1 MNTPSLH
8 ATVPFSVLLIGAGP
22 AALRMLS
29 ASAAELEMPL
39 LQAASEADALAH
51 ASTSK
56 VAVAIIDLVHLQL
69 DPATFGARLRALQQ
83 AVTPLVFLVDFE
95 TPRAQIDAAHAL
107 GIVDFLS
114 VPLIGGVV
122 RARLEMAALH
132 WQTVQIG
139 ERLRVPPAADRDPID
154 WLHLVFD
161 NTTDYALIIA
171 DTNGIITQW
180 KGMAENIVG
189 WTAAEAVGKSFA
201 LIFTPGD
208 KACGRPEVELDV
220 ARAQGRADDKRWHL
234 RRDGTQFYADGVMVP
249 LLDEGGALR
258 GYAKIFRDVTERKLA
273 DEKLNLNRDR
283 FSQLLASSSEG
294 IYGMGPDNSCSFINP
309 AGAAMLGY
317 APEELQGRLLHDLIH
332 QKHADGSFYP
342 LEQCR
347 LNNAARAGT
356 SIRVDDEVFWHK
368 NGHAVPIAYSV
379 APILVDGAPNGAV
392 VTFTDSTERR
402 EAEAQ
407 LRASEQRVRLATDA
421 AELGMWRWQPED
433 DRIVWENQRM
443 YDIFRMAHDAPPIS
457 SARFASDY
465 VHPADSADF
474 NEAVARTLS
483 TGARFHFEG
492 RFLPGDGGPY
502 RWIEFTGLLQPR
514 VVGTRP
520 QMIGTAN
527 DITARKRT
535 EEDLRTLAAE
545 LSESNR
551 KKGEFLATLA
561 HELRNPLAPIRTG
574 LAVLGLGGD
583 KPEAVARIRAM
594 MERQVSHMVHLVD
607 DLLDVARISSGKV
620 DLKIARVDVKA
631 VVASA
636 VETSQPLIDAAKH
649 QLSVE
654 LSPVPLWLDADLT
667 RLAQVVSNLL
677 TNAAKYTLP
686 GGRIHLKV
694 SRDERYVLVAVT
706 DSGMGIPRAELP
718 TVFDMFTQVSTHA
731 PQAQGGLGIGLS
743 LVRHLVELHGGSVAV
758 HSEGEGHGST
768 FEVRLPLAD
777 TGERRKHVRP
787 VNLPDPTTH
796 AGLTVLIADDNEDA
810 ADALS
815 EFLRIAGHQV
825 TTVNNGHDAVRTAMS
840 LRPDAVLLDIGMPGL
855 NGYEVARA
863 LRATSGMEE
872 TVLVALTGW
881 GTDDDRSRA
890 SAAGFDHHLTK
901 PTSAAD
907 IVKVLE
913 TARHREG

>member
-1 MNTPSLH
+1 MNAPSL
-8 ATVPFSVLLIGAGP
+8 PFSVLLIGAGP
-22 AALRMLS
+22 EALRVLS
-29 ASAAELEMPL
+29 MSAAELQLHLVCADNET
-39 LQAASEADALAH
+39 DALAC
-51 ASTSK
+51 AGAQE
-56 VAVAIIDLVHLQL
+56 VALAIIDLVHLDA
-69 DPATFGARLRALQQ
+69 DPAALGPRLRALQ
-83 AVTPLVFLVDFE
+83 ATATPLVFLVDFD

-107 GIVDFLS
+107 GVVDFLS
-114 VPLIGGVV
+114 LPLIGGVV

-132 WQTVQIG
+132 WETVRIG
-139 ERLRVPPAADRDPID
+139 DRLRTAPAGSVHEQID
-154 WLHLVFD
+154 WMHLVFD
-161 NTTDYALIIA
+161 NTTDYALIIT
-171 DTNGIITQW
+171 DPHGIITQW
-180 KGMAENIVG
+180 KGVAESILG
-189 WTAAEAVGKSFA
+189 WTAQDATGKSIA
-201 LIFTPGD
+201 LIFTPED
-208 KACGRPEVELDV
+208 KAGGRPEQELAL
-220 ARAQGRADDKRWHL
+220 ARQQGRADDKRWHL
-234 RRDGTQFYADGVMVP
+234 RRDGTLFYADGVMVP
-249 LLDEGGALR
+249 LVDHGTLR

-273 DEKLNLNRDR
+273 DEKLNLSRDR
-283 FSQLLASSSEG
+283 FSQLLASSGEG

-317 APEELQGRLLHDLIH
+317 QPEELLGRRLHDIIH
-332 QKHADGSFYP
+332 QKHADGSPYP
-342 LEQCR
+342 LEQCQ
-347 LNNAARAGT
+347 LNRAASDGT

-368 NGHAVPIAYSV
+368 DGHPVPVSYSV
-379 APILVDGAPNGAV
+379 APILVEDAPNGAV
-392 VTFTDSTERR
+392 VTFTDSTARR

-407 LRASEQRVRLATDA
+407 LKASEQRVRLATEA

-443 YDIFRMAHDAPPIS
+443 YDIFRMPYDAAPIS
-457 SARFASDY
+457 SARFAAQY

-474 NEAVARTLS
+474 NEAVAHTLS
-483 TGARFHFEG
+483 TNARFHFEG
-492 RFLPGDGGPY
+492 RFMPGDGGSY
-502 RWIEFTGLLQPR
+502 RWIEFTGLLQPK
-514 VVGTRP
+514 VAGARP
-520 QMIGTAN
+520 QMIGTAI

-551 KKGEFLATLA
+551 RKGEFLATLA

-636 VETSQPLIDAAKH
+636 VETSQPLIDAARH

-667 RLAQVVSNLL
+667 RLAQVVGNLL

-686 GGRIHLKV
+686 GGHIHLRV
-694 SRDERYVLVAVT
+694 SRDERYVLIAVT

-758 HSEGEGHGST
+758 QSEGEGHGST

-777 TGERRKHVRP
+777 TGERRKHPRP
-787 VNLPDPTTH
+787 VHVPDPKAH

-810 ADALS
+810 AEALS

-825 TTVNNGHDAVRTAMS
+825 TTVHNGHDAVRTALA
-840 LRPDAVLLDIGMPGL
+840 LRPDAILLDIGMPGL

-863 LRATSGMEE
+863 LRAAPGMQD

-913 TARHREG
+913 TARHRDARDT

>member
-1 MNTPSLH
+1 LPDT
-8 ATVPFSVLLIGAGP
+8 TPFSVLVIGAAP
-22 AALRMLS
+22 ETMHSLS
-29 ASAAELEMPL
+29 TAAAELGMQL
-39 LQAASEADALAH
+39 VGKQTEAEALAH
-51 ASTSK
+51 ASAHT
-56 VAVAIIDLVHLQL
+56 VALVLIDLVHVQAEPKQL
-69 DPATFGARLRALQQ
+69 GERLRTLQ
-83 AVTPLVFLVDFE
+83 THTLPLVFLVGFD

-114 VPLIGGVV
+114 LPLIDGLV
-122 RARLEMAALH
+122 RARLDMAALH
-132 WQTVQIG
+132 WKTVQIG
-139 ERLRVPPAADRDPID
+139 DQVRKRPPGAGTD
-154 WLHLVFD
+154 WLRLVFD
-161 NTTDYALIIA
+161 NTTDYALVVTDA
-171 DTNGIITQW
+171 DAIITQW
-180 KGMAENIVG
+180 QGVAEKIVG
-189 WTAAEAVGKSFA
+189 WTAEQAIGKHVA
-201 LIFTPGD
+201 LIFTPED
-208 KACGRPEVELDV
+208 KANGRPEIELER
-220 ARAQGRADDKRWHL
+220 ARNEGRADDKRWHL
-234 RRDGTQFYADGVMVP
+234 CKNGTQFFADGVMVP
-249 LLDEGGALR
+249 LLDDAGTLR

-273 DEKLNLNRDR
+273 EEQLNLSRDR
-283 FSQLLASSSEG
+283 FSQLLSSSGEG
-294 IYGMGPDNSCSFINP
+294 IYGMAADHTCSFINP

-317 APEELQGRLLHDLIH
+317 APEELQGRLLHYLIH
-332 QKHADGSFYP
+332 QKHADGSPYP
-342 LEQCR
+342 LDQCR
-347 LNNAARAGT
+347 LNRAAQDGA
-356 SIRVDDEVFWHK
+356 SARVDDEVFWHK
-368 NGHAVPIAYSV
+368 DGHPVPVSYSV
-379 APILVDGAPNGAV
+379 APILVDGTPNGAV
-392 VTFTDSTERR
+392 ITFTDMTDRR
-402 EAEAQ
+402 AAEGQ

-433 DRIVWENQRM
+433 DQIVWENRRM
-443 YDIFRMAHDAPPIS
+443 YEIFRLPDDAPPINA
-457 SARFASDY
+457 ARFTEQY
-465 VHPADSADF
+465 VHPDDSADF
-474 NEAVARTLS
+474 SEAVTHTLA

-492 RFLPGDGGPY
+492 RFLPGDGGQY

-514 VVGTRP
+514 VDGIAP
-520 QMIGTAN
+520 QMIGTAI

-551 KKGEFLATLA
+551 RKGEFLATLA

-667 RLAQVVSNLL
+667 RLAQVVANLL

-686 GGRIHLKV
+686 GGKIQLRV
-694 SRDERYVLVAVT
+694 SRDERYVLIAVT

-787 VNLPDPTTH
+787 LSIPDPKAH

-810 ADALS
+810 AEALS
-815 EFLRIAGHQV
+815 EFLRIAGHHV
-825 TTVNNGHDAVRTAMS
+825 TTVNNGHDAVRTAVS
-840 LRPDAVLLDIGMPGL
+840 LRPDAALLDIGMPGL

-863 LRATSGMEE
+863 LRATPGMHDI
-872 TVLVALTGW
+872 VLVALTGW

-913 TARHREG
+913 TARHRDAH

>member
-1 MNTPSLH
+1 ML
-8 ATVPFSVLLIGAGP
+8 AK
-22 AALRMLS
+22 AAAML
-29 ASAAELEMPL
+29 PL
-39 LQAASEADALAH
+39 DLVCADSETGALAH
-51 ASTSK
+51 AGAHETGL
-56 VAVAIIDLVHLQL
+56 AVIDLVHLRA
-69 DPATFGARLRALQQ
+69 DPAALGASLRALQKT
-83 AVTPLVFLVDFE
+83 AMPLVFLVDAS
-95 TPRAQIDAAHAL
+95 TPAAHIAAAHAL
-107 GIVDFLS
+107 GAVDFLAQ
-114 VPLIGGVV
+114 PLIQGVV
-122 RARLEMAALH
+122 RARLETAALH
-132 WQTVQIG
+132 WQTVQFG
-139 ERLRVPPAADRDPID
+139 ARPPAA
-154 WLHLVFD
+154 
-161 NTTDYALIIA
+161 
-171 DTNGIITQW
+171 
-180 KGMAENIVG
+180 
-189 WTAAEAVGKSFA
+189 
-201 LIFTPGD
+201 PG
-208 KACGRPEVELDV
+208 APPSLD
-220 ARAQGRADDKRWHL
+220 H
-234 RRDGTQFYADGVMVP
+234 
-249 LLDEGGALR
+249 
-258 GYAKIFRDVTERKLA
+258 
-273 DEKLNLNRDR
+273 DR

-317 APEELQGRLLHDLIH
+317 QPEELLGRLLHDIIH
-332 QKHADGSFYP
+332 QKRADGSPYP
-342 LEQCR
+342 LDQCQ
-347 LNNAARAGT
+347 LNRAAREGT

-368 NGHAVPIAYSV
+368 DGHAVPVSYSV
-379 APILVDGAPNGAV
+379 APILVDDAPNGAV
-392 VTFTDSTERR
+392 VTFTDSTARR
-402 EAEAQ
+402 AAESQ
-407 LRASEQRVRLATDA
+407 LKASEERVRLATEA

-433 DRIVWENQRM
+433 DRMVWENQRM
-443 YDIFRMAHDAPPIS
+443 YDIFRMPYDAAPVS
-457 SARFASDY
+457 SARFTAQY

-474 NEAVARTLS
+474 NEAVTRTLS
-483 TGARFHFEG
+483 TNARFYFEG
-492 RFLPGDGGPY
+492 RYMPGDGSAY
-502 RWIEFTGLLQPR
+502 RWIEFTGLLQPE
-514 VVGTRP
+514 VDGARP

-527 DITARKRT
+527 DVTARKRT

-551 KKGEFLATLA
+551 RKGEFLATLA

-636 VETSQPLIDAAKH
+636 VETSQPLIDAARH
-649 QLSVE
+649 HLSVE

-686 GGRIHLKV
+686 GGQIHLHV
-694 SRDERYVLVAVT
+694 SRDERYVLIAVT

-787 VNLPDPTTH
+787 TQVPDPKAH

-810 ADALS
+810 AEALS
-815 EFLRIAGHQV
+815 EFLRIAGHHV
-825 TTVNNGHDAVRTAMS
+825 TTVHNGHDAVRTAVA
-840 LRPDAVLLDIGMPGL
+840 LHPDAVLLDIGMPGL

-863 LRATSGMEE
+863 LRATPGMQE

-913 TARHREG
+913 TARKRTDQV

>member
-1 MNTPSLH
+1 MHAASL
-8 ATVPFSVLLIGAGP
+8 PFSILLIGAGP
-22 AALRMLS
+22 DALRVLP
-29 ASAAELEMPL
+29 AAAAELHMHLVCVDAEP
-39 LQAASEADALAH
+39 DALAH
-51 ASTSK
+51 AGAHE
-56 VAVAIIDLVHLQL
+56 VGLVIIDLVHLDV
-69 DPATFGARLRALQQ
+69 DPAALGARLRAVQ
-83 AVTPLVFLVDFE
+83 ATTTPLVFLVDFD

-107 GIVDFLS
+107 GVVDFLS
-114 VPLIGGVV
+114 LPLIDGVV

-132 WQTVQIG
+132 WETVQIG
-139 ERLRVPPAADRDPID
+139 DRVRTAPDTDSD
-154 WLHLVFD
+154 WMRLVFD
-161 NTTDYALIIA
+161 NTADYALVIA
-171 DTNGIITQW
+171 DADGVITQW
-180 KGMAENIVG
+180 KGVAEQIVG
-189 WTAAEAVGKSFA
+189 WTAIEALGKPID
-201 LIFTPGD
+201 LIFTPED
-208 KACGRPEVELDV
+208 KAGGRPELELRL
-220 ARAQGRADDKRWHL
+220 AREQGRADDKRWHL

-249 LLDEGGALR
+249 LRDDGGNLR
-258 GYAKIFRDVTERKLA
+258 GYAKIFRDVTGRKLA
-273 DEKLNLNRDR
+273 DEQLNLNRDR
-283 FSQLLASSSEG
+283 FSQLLASSGEG

-317 APEELQGRLLHDLIH
+317 RPEELLGRLLHDIIH
-332 QKHADGSFYP
+332 QKHADGSPYP
-342 LEQCR
+342 LAQCQ
-347 LNNAARAGT
+347 LNRAARDGT

-368 NGHAVPIAYSV
+368 DGHAVPVSYSV
-379 APILVDGAPNGAV
+379 APILVEGAPNGAV
-392 VTFTDSTERR
+392 VTFTDSTARR
-402 EAEAQ
+402 AAEAQ
-407 LRASEQRVRLATDA
+407 LKASEQRVRLATEA

-433 DRIVWENQRM
+433 DKIVWENQRM
-443 YDIFRMAHDAPPIS
+443 YDIFRMPHDAPAIS
-457 SARFASDY
+457 SARFTAQY

-474 NEAVARTLS
+474 NEAVTRTLS
-483 TGARFHFEG
+483 TNARFYFEG
-492 RFLPGDGGPY
+492 RFMPGDGGTY
-502 RWIEFTGLLQPR
+502 RWIEFTGLLQPK
-514 VVGTRP
+514 VDGKRP

-527 DITARKRT
+527 DVTARKRT

-574 LAVLGLGGD
+574 LAVLSLGGD

-636 VETSQPLIDAAKH
+636 VETSQPLIDASRH
-649 QLSVE
+649 RLSVE
-654 LSPVPLWLDADLT
+654 LSPVPLWLDADLN
-667 RLAQVVSNLL
+667 RLAQVVGNLL

-686 GGRIHLKV
+686 GGQIDLRV
-694 SRDERYVLVAVT
+694 SRDERYVLIAVT

-787 VNLPDPTTH
+787 MHVIDPKAN

-810 ADALS
+810 AEALS
-815 EFLRIAGHQV
+815 EFLRIAGHHV
-825 TTVNNGHDAVRTAMS
+825 TTVHNGHDAVRTALA
-840 LRPDAVLLDIGMPGL
+840 LRPDAALLDIGMPGL

-863 LRATSGMEE
+863 LRATPEMQE

-913 TARHREG
+913 TARKRSNQA

>member
-1 MNTPSLH
+1 MNVPTL
-8 ATVPFSVLLIGAGP
+8 PFSILAIGAGP
-22 AALRMLS
+22 AALSVLS
-29 ASAAELEMPL
+29 SSAAELQMRL
-39 LQAASEADALAH
+39 VSVDTEAEALAYVR
-51 ASTSK
+51 ANE
-56 VAVAIIDLVHLQL
+56 VALAIIDLVHLQC
-69 DPATFGARLRALQQ
+69 DPTTLGAHVRALQQ
-83 AVTPLVFLVDFE
+83 QTMPLVFLVDFD
-95 TPRAQIDAAHAL
+95 TPRAHIDAAYAL
-107 GIVDFLS
+107 GVADFLS
-114 VPLIGGVV
+114 LPLIAGLA

-132 WQTVQIG
+132 WQTVQLGDRVRTPQAG
-139 ERLRVPPAADRDPID
+139 EREHID

-161 NTTDYALIIA
+161 NTRDYALIVT
-171 DTNGIITQW
+171 DVDGVITQW
-180 KGMAENIVG
+180 KGVAEQVVG
-189 WTAAEAVGKSFA
+189 WSAAEAVGKSLA
-201 LIFTPGD
+201 LIFTPED
-208 KACGRPEVELDV
+208 KAGGCPELELAA
-220 ARAQGRADDKRWHL
+220 ARKQGRADDKRWHV
-234 RRDGTQFYADGVMVP
+234 RRDGTQFFADGVMVP
-249 LLDEGGALR
+249 LMDDGGELR

-283 FSQLLASSSEG
+283 FSVLLASSGEG
-294 IYGMGPDNSCSFINP
+294 IYGMGPDHSCSFINP

-317 APEELQGRLLHDLIH
+317 QPEELLGSLLHDVIH
-332 QKHADGSFYP
+332 QKHADGTPYA
-342 LEQCR
+342 LADCQ
-347 LNNAARAGT
+347 LNRAAEAGA
-356 SIRVDDEVFWHK
+356 SIRIDDEVFWHK
-368 NGHAVPIAYSV
+368 DGHPVPVSYSV
-379 APILVDGAPNGAV
+379 APILVEGAPNGAV
-392 VTFTDSTERR
+392 VTFTDSTARR
-402 EAEAQ
+402 EAESQ
-407 LRASEQRVRLATDA
+407 LKASEQRVRLATDA

-433 DRIVWENQRM
+433 DQIVWENVRM
-443 YDIFRMAHDAPPIS
+443 YDIFRMPHDAAPITS
-457 SARFASDY
+457 VRFVSHY
-465 VHPADSADF
+465 VHPNDSADF

-483 TGARFHFEG
+483 SGERFHFEG

-514 VVGTRP
+514 VDGMRP

-631 VVASA
+631 VVSTA
-636 VETSQPLIDAAKH
+636 VETSQPLIDAGKH
-649 QLSVE
+649 QLTVE
-654 LSPVPLWLDADLT
+654 LHDTPLWLDADLT
-667 RLAQVVSNLL
+667 RLAQVVGNLL

-686 GGRIHLKV
+686 GGQIHLKV
-694 SRDERYVLVAVT
+694 SRDERYVLIAVT

-758 HSEGEGHGST
+758 HSEGEGQGST

-787 VNLPDPTTH
+787 LHAPDPKAH

-810 ADALS
+810 AEALS
-815 EFLRIAGHQV
+815 EFLRIAGHHV
-825 TTVNNGHDAVRTAMS
+825 TTVNNGHDAVRTAVV
-840 LRPDAVLLDIGMPGL
+840 LHPDAILLDIGMPGL
-855 NGYEVARA
+855 NGYEVAKA
-863 LRATSGMEE
+863 LRTMAGMED

-913 TARHREG
+913 TARKREV

>member
-1 MNTPSLH
+1 MNAASLL
-8 ATVPFSVLLIGAGP
+8 APAPFSVLVVGAG
-22 AALRMLS
+22 ADALRVLS
-29 ASAAELEMPL
+29 ASAAELQMHLAGKETE
-39 LQAASEADALAH
+39 AAALAH
-51 ASTSK
+51 AGANP
-56 VAVAIIDLVHLQL
+56 VALAVIDLVHVRH
-69 DPATFGARLRALQQ
+69 DPATLGARLRAAQQ
-83 AVTPLVFLVDFE
+83 TDMPLVFLVDFD
-95 TPRAQIDAAHAL
+95 TPRAQIDAASAL
-107 GIVDFLS
+107 GLVDFLS
-114 VPLIGGVV
+114 LPLNGGLV

-132 WQTVQIG
+132 SQTVRISERVRTPGAGG
-139 ERLRVPPAADRDPID
+139 EQID

-161 NTTDYALIIA
+161 NTADYALIIT
-171 DTNGIITQW
+171 DTAGVITQW
-180 KGMAENIVG
+180 KGVAEKIVG
-189 WTAAEAVGKSFA
+189 WTAADAIGKSIA
-201 LIFTPGD
+201 LMFTPHD
-208 KACGRPEVELDV
+208 KAAGCPERELDQ
-220 ARAQGRADDKRWHL
+220 ARTQGRADDKRWHV
-234 RRDGTQFYADGVMVP
+234 RRDGSQFFADGVMVP
-249 LLDEGGALR
+249 LLDDDGALR
-258 GYAKIFRDVTERKLA
+258 GYAKIFRDVTDRKLA
-273 DEKLNLNRDR
+273 DEQLNLSRDR
-283 FSQLLASSSEG
+283 FSLLLASSGEG
-294 IYGMGPDNSCSFINP
+294 IYGMSADNSCSFINP

-317 APEELQGRLLHDLIH
+317 QPDELQGRLLHDVIH
-332 QKHADGSFYP
+332 QKHADGSPYP
-342 LEQCR
+342 LGECQ
-347 LNNAARAGT
+347 LNRAASAGA

-368 NGHAVPIAYSV
+368 AGYPVPISYSV
-379 APILVDGAPNGAV
+379 APILVDGVPNGAV
-392 VTFTDSTERR
+392 VTFTDSTARR
-402 EAEAQ
+402 EAETQ
-407 LRASEQRVRLATDA
+407 LKASEQRVRLATDA

-433 DRIVWENQRM
+433 DRIVWENPRM
-443 YDIFRMAHDAPPIS
+443 YDIFRVPYDAAPITS
-457 SARFASDY
+457 TRFAAQY

-474 NEAVARTLS
+474 NEAVAHTLS
-483 TGARFHFEG
+483 SGARFHFEG
-492 RFLPGDGGPY
+492 RFMPGDGGAY
-502 RWIEFTGLLQPR
+502 RWIEFTGLLQPMID
-514 VVGTRP
+514 GTPP

-527 DITARKRT
+527 DITARKKT
-535 EEDLRTLAAE
+535 EEDLRALAAE

-551 KKGEFLATLA
+551 RKGEFLATLA

-654 LSPVPLWLDADLT
+654 LSDVPLWLDADLT
-667 RLAQVVSNLL
+667 RLAQVVGNLL

-686 GGRIHLKV
+686 GGQIHLRV
-694 SRDERYVLVAVT
+694 SRDERYVLIAVT

-758 HSEGEGHGST
+758 HSEGEGFGST

-777 TGERRKHVRP
+777 TGERRKFVRP
-787 VNLPDPTTH
+787 LNVPDPKAH

-810 ADALS
+810 AEALS

-825 TTVNNGHDAVRTAMS
+825 TTVNNGHDALRTAVS
-840 LRPDAVLLDIGMPGL
+840 LQPDAILLDIGMPGL

-863 LRATSGMEE
+863 LRATPGMQE

-913 TARHREG
+913 TARHRDS